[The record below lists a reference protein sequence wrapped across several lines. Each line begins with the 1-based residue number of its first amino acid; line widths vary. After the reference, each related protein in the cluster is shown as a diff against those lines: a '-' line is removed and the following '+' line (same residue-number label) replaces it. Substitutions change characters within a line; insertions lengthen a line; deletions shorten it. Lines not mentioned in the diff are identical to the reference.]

1 MEQPPCYEDGT
12 PMPRCQYCGEFFTGY
27 TGNQICADCHDHIVE
42 METTIAQQR
51 ADIEA
56 LVTLYKRFEIE
67 GLIDAFGDE
76 FGIDL
81 RERSQWHAAIQPI
94 IERYRDGSMA
104 TEEDTMNETQ
114 NWTAAAVI
122 AHWLW
127 STEGINEV
135 PTSTVISDA
144 EELIAALAN
153 AGYVVVDRERWE
165 RVRDA
170 AEEMEQRITERGW
183 GEQYTRDGDLDALV
197 AYVWQVDRA
206 EDIVGNEA
214 EILRCRAAIE
224 PIIRRWV
231 GGDD

>member
-1 MEQPPCYEDGT
+1 
-12 PMPRCQYCGEFFTGY
+12 
-27 TGNQICADCHDHIVE
+27 
-42 METTIAQQR
+42 
-51 ADIEA
+51 
-56 LVTLYKRFEIE
+56 
-67 GLIDAFGDE
+67 
-76 FGIDL
+76 
-81 RERSQWHAAIQPI
+81 
-94 IERYRDGSMA
+94 MA
-104 TEEDTMNETQ
+104 TEEDVMNETPDTP
-114 NWTAAAVI
+114 TAADVI

-231 GGDD
+231 SGDD